1 MSSIAALATAPGYAA
16 LSIIRASGELS
27 GKVFPN
33 LEPRRASLRPYVNI
47 DGSLIDE
54 VVVVFYE
61 GKASYTG
68 EDSLE
73 ITCHGNPLVVK
84 KIVDDLLARGF
95 EMAGPGEFTRRAFT
109 NGKLD
114 LTQAEAV
121 QELIAA
127 RSERALEAANRVL
140 AGELGARIHDF
151 SDRLMSVIAQV
162 EAYIDFPEEGLPPE
176 GPLNEKLTTLMAE
189 LKKLCATADA
199 HRLTHSG
206 ARVAIVGETNAGK
219 SSLFNALLGHDR
231 AIVSQQKGTTRDYLE
246 ADMVIEG
253 QIFVLVDTA
262 GLNENPDAIESLG
275 IERTR
280 DQLATADI
288 VLWVVDGTAALPA
301 RPAEMDEARTLIALN
316 KSDLAGFKIPP
327 TLRPTPI
334 AVSATTGGG
343 LAELK
348 AALLAALAD
357 RLPAADTLTV
367 SARHADALA
376 QASEQLHQ
384 AQELIKSSAS
394 AELIAHHLRQA
405 LNHLGEIVGRFDNEQ
420 ILDKLFSTFCIGK

>member
-1 MSSIAALATAPGYAA
+1 
-16 LSIIRASGELS
+16 
-27 GKVFPN
+27 
-33 LEPRRASLRPYVNI
+33 
-47 DGSLIDE
+47 
-54 VVVVFYE
+54 
-61 GKASYTG
+61 
-68 EDSLE
+68 
-73 ITCHGNPLVVK
+73 
-84 KIVDDLLARGF
+84 
-95 EMAGPGEFTRRAFT
+95 
-109 NGKLD
+109 
-114 LTQAEAV
+114 
-121 QELIAA
+121 
-127 RSERALEAANRVL
+127 
-140 AGELGARIHDF
+140 
-151 SDRLMSVIAQV
+151 
-162 EAYIDFPEEGLPPE
+162 
-176 GPLNEKLTTLMAE
+176 
-189 LKKLCATADA
+189 
-199 HRLTHSG
+199 
-206 ARVAIVGETNAGK
+206 
-219 SSLFNALLGHDR
+219 
-231 AIVSQQKGTTRDYLE
+231 VSQQKGTTRDYLE

-394 AELIAHHLRQA
+394 ASLSPTPSSGA
-405 LNHLGEIVGRFDNEQ
+405 
-420 ILDKLFSTFCIGK
+420 